1 MSQTQ
6 CEQILS
12 RVLAY
17 LSSLGMPVTREVSM
31 AALRLVE
38 EALSQEDFPDLYAW
52 VMARLPQQF
61 ALPQLELPPLAPPI
75 NRGSI
80 GYGDA

>member
-1 MSQTQ
+1 MGQTQ

-17 LSSLGMPVTREVSM
+17 LSSLGMPVTRDVSM
-31 AALRLVE
+31 SALRLVE
-38 EALSQEDFPDLYAW
+38 EALAQEDEQDLYAW
-52 VMARLPQQF
+52 IMARLPQQF
-61 ALPQLELPPLAPPI
+61 TLPQLELPPLAPPI

>member
-1 MSQTQ
+1 MGQTQ

-17 LSSLGMPVTREVSM
+17 LNSMGMPVTRDVSM

-38 EALSQEDFPDLYAW
+38 EALAQDDDQDLYAW

-61 ALPQLELPPLAPPI
+61 SLPQLELPPLAPPV

-80 GYGDA
+80 GYGEA